1 MLLTAMNNS
10 SPSENVTLRFVVQIT
25 QHPIFKEPYKL
36 YVVGNIDE
44 LGNWNPHEGHEMQ
57 QVSEERLEASITIP
71 KNMQKIIEY
80 KYVNI
85 TKNGAQVNWEHGENR
100 TIRQIDSEF
109 LQIQDQY
116 RDGPPRHSQLSEEY
130 FALDRIFGRKPEQKI
145 SLAVPTNDEIVLVRF
160 LVSAGTTDIKQQ
172 IAVSGNC
179 EQLANWRKNE
189 ALIMQYTYPHW
200 ELEIHVPKKCFPIE
214 YKYMTSIHRE
224 FEVGQ
229 NNRIDLPK
237 QISQNEIVVQ
247 LNDVFRSRYFIHSC
261 MTSLEIVRFLVDEI
275 NQMKCQVSDIVYVE
289 DDKLVVGS
297 IEAFYKARYC
307 HKPIKKVKNVTK
319 YFAYSGSDIE
329 LESEALLDPECSFRE
344 MFLRPQKSRF
354 DDKSIA
360 ELSRVLRQNRTISC
374 LEIGNDEDEYD
385 YEDDSDV
392 EYNIY
397 WFFKGL
403 AKNEYPT
410 ITSVSIDNSVAKS
423 NLKPLLHSLKTNVT
437 LKALKIA
444 SYNPFDQQQLF
455 QALEVNQSLTEL
467 SLVEVDSDLLAK
479 TILATRRIKILRI
492 SGASNIVPEPIL
504 GLAPILRELDFHTK
518 EISER
523 TFTEFFEDMKT
534 NKTMSSLVISAH
546 KPPVPKTKLKSIAE
560 SLFESN
566 WTLVSFITWDLQ
578 TTLDLELELFFN
590 KKCERNRQYQNQRH
604 ENIVTIA
611 FNIGRSK
618 EALALLPREV
628 WLQIFSFVES
638 ALGYDYCAMLNAL
651 FKDYSV
657 RKVAICP

>member
-1 MLLTAMNNS
+1 M
-10 SPSENVTLRFVVQIT
+10 
-25 QHPIFKEPYKL
+25 
-36 YVVGNIDE
+36 
-44 LGNWNPHEGHEMQ
+44 
-57 QVSEERLEASITIP
+57 
-71 KNMQKIIEY
+71 
-80 KYVNI
+80 
-85 TKNGAQVNWEHGENR
+85 
-100 TIRQIDSEF
+100 
-109 LQIQDQY
+109 
-116 RDGPPRHSQLSEEY
+116 
-130 FALDRIFGRKPEQKI
+130 
-145 SLAVPTNDEIVLVRF
+145 
-160 LVSAGTTDIKQQ
+160 
-172 IAVSGNC
+172 
-179 EQLANWRKNE
+179 
-189 ALIMQYTYPHW
+189 
-200 ELEIHVPKKCFPIE
+200 
-214 YKYMTSIHRE
+214 
-224 FEVGQ
+224 
-229 NNRIDLPK
+229 
-237 QISQNEIVVQ
+237 
-247 LNDVFRSRYFIHSC
+247 
-261 MTSLEIVRFLVDEI
+261 
-275 NQMKCQVSDIVYVE
+275 
-289 DDKLVVGS
+289 GS

>member
-145 SLAVPTNDEIVLVRF
+145 SLAVPTNDETVLVRF

-297 IEAFYKARYC
+297 FEAFYKARYC

-444 SYNPFDQQQLF
+444 SYNPFDQQLF

-467 SLVEVDSDLLAK
+467 SLVDIDSALLAK
-479 TILATRRIKILRI
+479 TLLATRRIKILRI

-546 KPPVPKTKLKSIAE
+546 KPPVPKTKLKSIVE